1 MTDQPIKVLI
11 VDDEEGIVDFLS
23 KILELKGYIAFTAL
37 DGPKAVAIFEAERP
51 DISVIDVHLTYS
63 PIDGVEVLEKIKQI
77 EKNAVC
83 VMVTRITDPKKIKDA
98 KAFGAKH
105 YILKPVDA
113 KDLVMVVD
121 KLAQEIKER
130 RSTGG

>member
-11 VDDEEGIVDFLS
+11 VDDEEGIVDYLS
-23 KILELKGYIAFTAL
+23 KILVLKGYKAFTAL

-51 DISVIDVHLTYS
+51 DISVLDVHLTYS

-77 EKNAVC
+77 DKSAEC
-83 VMVTRITDPKKIKDA
+83 VMVTRITDKNKIEDA
-98 KAFGAKH
+98 KALGATH

-113 KDLVMVVD
+113 KDLVAVVNRV
-121 KLAQEIKER
+121 AQKIKER
-130 RSTGG
+130 RSAGG

>member
-23 KILELKGYIAFTAL
+23 KILELKGYTAFTAM

-51 DISVIDVHLTYS
+51 EISVIDVHLTCS

-77 EKNAVC
+77 EKDAIC
-83 VMVTRITDPKKIKDA
+83 VMVTRITDQRKIRDA

-113 KDLVMVVD
+113 KDLVAVVE
-121 KLAQEIKER
+121 KIAQEIRER
-130 RSTGG
+130 KSAGG